1 MSFLGLSL
9 GLSQGFI
16 FSGFL
21 PDGWKHPAYCST
33 GRWGGPQAAP
43 ASQVSHFPLAQSRLG
58 PPICEGPSSPIIPK
72 ARPKQSSPVAQL
84 SGINC
89 QSVRFASA
97 SPVRFNLTL
106 ALGPQEPCPTS
117 REFPPQLL
125 PRKAPPASLML
136 LPVLIMPLFFVS
148 DQTADPKGQRE
159 THVVSLHSAFPRTEG
174 VQGPVLGTATGWDL
188 LSICPGG
195 LPSCAPLKHPSA
207 GILPSE
213 HRRTGMLA
221 CLLAIPL
228 PCCSLLAAQEG
239 TVWASEPR
247 AV

>member
-1 MSFLGLSL
+1 MEVIRGVRTGEEQERGWLARGRSSSRRLGAGGQLGLSL

-21 PDGWKHPAYCST
+21 PDGWKHPAYCSP

-89 QSVRFASA
+89 QTSLLHQ
-97 SPVRFNLTL
+97 PVLFNLTL

-117 REFPPQLL
+117 REFPPQ
-125 PRKAPPASLML
+125 APP
-136 LPVLIMPLFFVS
+136 
-148 DQTADPKGQRE
+148 
-159 THVVSLHSAFPRTEG
+159 
-174 VQGPVLGTATGWDL
+174 
-188 LSICPGG
+188 
-195 LPSCAPLKHPSA
+195 
-207 GILPSE
+207 
-213 HRRTGMLA
+213 
-221 CLLAIPL
+221 
-228 PCCSLLAAQEG
+228 
-239 TVWASEPR
+239 
-247 AV
+247 